1 MLFQAKAEFVR
12 LLAGL
17 SICKVG
23 LPRYCSI
30 SQSPVYTAPS
40 SAFAFLTSDAY
51 RLHPTCLHGQR
62 SAHTKRGEEA
72 VLLV

>member
-12 LLAGL
+12 LIAGL

-30 SQSPVYTAPS
+30 SQSLVYTAPS

-51 RLHPTCLHGQR
+51 RLHPTCLHTG
-62 SAHTKRGEEA
+62 SARPTQRGEEA